1 MIPKLTKKDFVGIW
15 NVSRRM
21 TDQERS
27 LLWQAIYAAGIN
39 PPHKKSYGKILT
51 RFEWNDIVRPALL
64 ALMDEYGNA
73 EVFDYAIAIKVDH
86 TTHEVTAD
94 LRNIIGLVGT
104 ERVLVTRALLHA
116 ADEMLK

>member
-1 MIPKLTKKDFVGIW
+1 MIPKLTKKEFVGIW

-21 TDQERS
+21 TDQERA

-51 RFEWNDIVRPALL
+51 QHEWNDIVRPALL
-64 ALMDEYGNA
+64 ALMDEYGDA
-73 EVFDYAIAIKVDH
+73 GDYAIAIKVDH
-86 TTHEVTAD
+86 TNHEVTAD
-94 LRNIIGLVGT
+94 LRNIIGLVGQ
-104 ERVLVTRALLHA
+104 ERVLVTRALLKA